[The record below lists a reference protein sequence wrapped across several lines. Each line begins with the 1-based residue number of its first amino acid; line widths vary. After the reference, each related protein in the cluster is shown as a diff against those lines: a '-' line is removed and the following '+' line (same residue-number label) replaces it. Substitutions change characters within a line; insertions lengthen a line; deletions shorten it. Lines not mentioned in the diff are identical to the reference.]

1 MPAGESGVVLC
12 ASCAV
17 LCEEV
22 QGTDELK
29 FATRCAPCLWAS
41 LEVLKLHLQVVAE

>member
-17 LCEEV
+17 ICEEV
-22 QGTDELK
+22 HGADELE
-29 FATRCAPCLWAS
+29 FATRCAPCWAS